1 MTEIDPAVV
10 EKFGGYGLR
19 CYTCDASGRNVE
31 HTSWKFTRDELRE
44 AMIAINLPD
53 LLRKEREYDEMQMQL
68 AGKTAQYEHATAYT
82 VVHRG
87 TLIYCSDAMRQAYS
101 DQSVALDA
109 LLARV
114 EAAPVEVVEEWQH
127 GLQVPAA
134 SFQRGKRVRLLVEQ
148 EG

>member
-1 MTEIDPAVV
+1 MTDIDQAVV

-53 LLRKEREYDEMQMQL
+53 LLRKEREYD
-68 AGKTAQYEHATAYT
+68 
-82 VVHRG
+82 
-87 TLIYCSDAMRQAYS
+87 
-101 DQSVALDA
+101 A

-114 EAAPVEVVEEWQH
+114 EVAPVGRRYEIAVGDWIVTPDEWAEIDM
-127 GLQVPAA
+127 PC
-134 SFQRGKRVRLLVEQ
+134 KRVRLLVEQ